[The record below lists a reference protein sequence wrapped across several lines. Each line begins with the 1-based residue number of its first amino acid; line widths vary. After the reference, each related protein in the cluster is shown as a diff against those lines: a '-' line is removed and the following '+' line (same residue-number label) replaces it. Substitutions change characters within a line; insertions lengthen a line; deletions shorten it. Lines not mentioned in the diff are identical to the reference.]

1 VLNIGLPRLSI
12 FHIRPSRSV
21 FESLQDCIPT
31 NGSSLNLSH
40 VTSQLCDL
48 SRSASAKDT
57 RNDGMESQNTSS
69 SSPEEAHLLSSGVFK
84 KMLFL
89 VSAER
94 VKTESGQSSKS
105 RAARDWTAACVG
117 DSKNLC
123 YFPESLLA
131 FANRSISTVLRVH
144 KLSLDGAA
152 EGFCFGFGLFRG

>member
-1 VLNIGLPRLSI
+1 V
-12 FHIRPSRSV
+12 RP
-21 FESLQDCIPT
+21 FSLRQC
-31 NGSSLNLSH
+31 
-40 VTSQLCDL
+40 
-48 SRSASAKDT
+48 KDT

-69 SSPEEAHLLSSGVFK
+69 SSPEEAHLLSSSVFK

-89 VSAER
+89 VLAER

-105 RAARDWTAACVG
+105 RVARDWTAACVG

-152 EGFCFGFGLFRG
+152 EGFCFGFGLFRGWCKRPVTASASNNLRNLPTALRI